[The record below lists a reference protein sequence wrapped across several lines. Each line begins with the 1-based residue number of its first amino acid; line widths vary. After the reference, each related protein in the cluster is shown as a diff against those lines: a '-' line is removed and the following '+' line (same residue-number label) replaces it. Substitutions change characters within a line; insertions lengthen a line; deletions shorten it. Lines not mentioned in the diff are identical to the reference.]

1 MRATEVFMSSKKY
14 EARGVPLAE
23 QDRPALL
30 SFYQEVGALE
40 SARRAGVDQSTYLRA
55 MAGGGLYAPQH
66 AKLTAFAR
74 AL

>member
-1 MRATEVFMSSKKY
+1 MRATEVFMSKKY

-30 SFYQEVGALE
+30 SLYNEVGALE
-40 SARRAGVDQSTYLRA
+40 SARRADVDQSTYLRA

-66 AKLTAFAR
+66 AKLSAFAR

>member
-1 MRATEVFMSSKKY
+1 MSSKKY

-23 QDRPALL
+23 TDRPALL
-30 SFYQEVGALE
+30 SLYNEVGAFE
-40 SARRAGVDQSTYLRA
+40 SAQRAGVDQSTYLRA

-74 AL
+74 CPR